1 MTALTL
7 DTNILLLDA
16 NNLFLADH
24 IFLPET
30 VIDEIDSKKSGLTE
44 ISFQA
49 REFGRLLTKAT
60 KLERQFSFIDQT
72 INIVSFLLDNT
83 YIHICSLPKYSPSLD
98 IEVNIRN
105 DRKIIEVAYL
115 LQTLFESHDSFNFLP
130 KTVSNAMQ
138 TNTFTLEFMTNDVMC
153 RVRAQSLGCK
163 TADFKEVDK
172 VSFDF
177 IKTLAVDDTTF
188 SSLHLKPILSI
199 DPSYLPENHNYIF
212 TTPMSNQIKAAVILE
227 GSIHII
233 GKTTEDELH
242 RQDIAPINI
251 EQLLFA
257 RAINEPTIDV
267 VVCEALSGSGK
278 TIVALSNAIKLV
290 KSNSIYK
297 SIIYIRN
304 SIDDYGSTEEEIG
317 FLSGNEDKLAVYLQ
331 PLWDTLDSIVR
342 SNYRDSKHKGEVLE
356 TKVEE
361 KRTELIER
369 CNIQGIIGLGL
380 RGRTFDNA
388 IVIIDEAQN
397 IPKTTMQKILTRIGK
412 QCKVIIIGSN
422 KQIDSR
428 FINKFTNGLS
438 VLLDA
443 CAKPSPNSIVAHAVT
458 LNKVVRGK
466 IADWAEH
473 LFSN

>member
-1 MTALTL
+1 MRGLTL

-16 NNLFLADH
+16 NNLFLAEH

-60 KLERQFSFIDQT
+60 KLEQQFTYELGQYPISIISF
-72 INIVSFLLDNT
+72 FLDGT
-83 YIHICSLPKYSPSLD
+83 YIHICSLPRYSNSLD
-98 IEVNIRN
+98 TEMNIRN
-105 DRKIIEVAYL
+105 DRKIIEVAHT
-115 LQTLFESHDSFNFLP
+115 LQAVLAP
-130 KTVSNAMQ
+130 KYEI
-138 TNTFTLEFMTNDVMC
+138 EFMTNDVMC
-153 RVRAQSLGCK
+153 RVRAQSVGCK

-172 VSFDF
+172 VFFEF
-177 IKTLAVDDTTF
+177 IKPLAVDDSTF
-188 SSLHLKPILSI
+188 SNLHLKPITSI
-199 DPSYLPENHNYIF
+199 DAEYLPENHNYIF
-212 TTPMSNQIKAAVILE
+212 TTPMSNQVKAAIVLDGI
-227 GSIHII
+227 IHII

-242 RQDIAPINI
+242 RQDIAPINM

-267 VVCEALSGSGK
+267 VLCEALSGSGK

-317 FLSGNEDKLAVYLQ
+317 FLSGNDDKLAVYLQ
-331 PLWDTLDSIVR
+331 PLWDTLDTIVR
-342 SNYRDSKHKGEVLE
+342 SNYKDSKHKGDILE

-361 KRTELIER
+361 KREELIEK

-380 RGRTFDNA
+380 RGRTFDNS
-388 IVIIDEAQN
+388 IIIIDEAQN
-397 IPKTTMQKILTRIGK
+397 IPKTTMQKILTRVGK
-412 QCKVIIIGSN
+412 QCKVIVIGSN

-443 CAKPSPNSIVAHAVT
+443 CAKPSPNAIVAHAVT